1 MQIALF
7 PKIVVNILWVIFS
20 AALGP
25 SHVTVVCE
33 LLMKSWL
40 AAAARNAADASATR
54 AGRTHTGRARFL
66 SFQRRGTRLL
76 FWVNRL
82 NRRERRLFSRTESA
96 EHTKVL
102 FLRLNPTLCAGVCFL
117 YISLAR
123 THNWTWAARG
133 QEKQLRARN
142 LWMNFPERKVRY
154 CTFMCFARRR
164 HTCPWN
170 EFCSLSK
177 WMCTLSPWQ
186 AASLTDVPTH
196 SIRHTLWRSKNVLS

>member
-1 MQIALF
+1 MH
-7 PKIVVNILWVIFS
+7 P
-20 AALGP
+20 
-25 SHVTVVCE
+25 
-33 LLMKSWL
+33 LL
-40 AAAARNAADASATR
+40 AQ
-54 AGRTHTGRARFL
+54 G
-66 SFQRRGTRLL
+66 
-76 FWVNRL
+76 
-82 NRRERRLFSRTESA
+82 
-96 EHTKVL
+96 EHTQGAHASSLFREEERACFSGLIASIDEREGSSLAPRAPSTQVL

-133 QEKQLRARN
+133 QEKQLRARS
-142 LWMNFPERKVRY
+142 LWMNFPERKVWY